1 MIVRGLLFAAWA
13 VVGAVASYG
22 LLYAFS
28 PYGLAILGVCFVV
41 GVALRT
47 AGGGRGPEILG
58 LLAGPGV
65 FCFVVAAS
73 GVDAPVAWAVAGTL
87 IVSAALAAYV
97 RAGRARC
104 ASSA

>member
-1 MIVRGLLFAAWA
+1 
-13 VVGAVASYG
+13 
-22 LLYAFS
+22 
-28 PYGLAILGVCFVV
+28 
-41 GVALRT
+41 
-47 AGGGRGPEILG
+47 
-58 LLAGPGV
+58 V